1 MRQKVYTLRRDLA
14 IGRFLLF
21 RQTGYPMK
29 ITSIE
34 TLRTD
39 EFSNV
44 VWVRV
49 HTDAGIIGLGETFYG
64 AASVEAHIHD
74 VLAGRLLGKDPLR
87 IEALARELVNL
98 PMAQSST
105 GAEYRAASAIDLALW
120 DIFGKVCDMPVHQM
134 LGGLAHDKVPVYN
147 TCAGYGYV
155 RSNKIKPVDTW
166 NFKDAEGPYEDL
178 NGFMTDAGALA
189 ESLLEQG
196 ITGMKIWPFDPAA
209 IENDGRFI
217 TAEQMRRAVEP
228 FEKIR
233 KAVGDKM
240 QIMVEFHC
248 LWNLPTIKKIARVLE
263 AYEPTWYEDPIRMNS
278 IQALSELAGS
288 TSVPICASETLGS
301 RFPYKDMLEAGA
313 IGIVMTDLVW
323 TGGLTEGRK
332 IAALADTY
340 HRPYAP
346 HDCTGPVAYVAAV
359 HSSLSQPNTMIQ
371 ESVRAFYTGWY
382 KELVTELPRIENG
395 HVLPMQGPGLGTELL
410 PQVFERSDLHVRR
423 TAL

>member
-1 MRQKVYTLRRDLA
+1 
-14 IGRFLLF
+14 
-21 RQTGYPMK
+21 MK
-29 ITSIE
+29 ITQLE

-49 HTDAGIIGLGETFYG
+49 HTDAGIVGLGETFYG
-64 AASVEAHIHD
+64 AGAVEAHIHD
-74 VLAGRLLGKDPLR
+74 VLAARLLGKDPLR
-87 IEALARELVNL
+87 IEAHARELVNL

-120 DIFGKVCDMPVHQM
+120 DILGKVCGQPVHQM
-134 LGGLAHDKVPVYN
+134 LGGLCHDRVPVYN

-166 NFKDAEGPYEDL
+166 NLGSSEGPYEDL
-178 NGFMTDAGALA
+178 NGFMTDAGRLA

-196 ITGMKIWPFDPAA
+196 ISAMKIWPFDPAA
-209 IENDGRFI
+209 IANDGRFI
-217 TAEQMRRAVEP
+217 TAEQMKRAVEP

-233 KAVGDKM
+233 KAVGDRM

-248 LWNLPTIKKIARVLE
+248 LWNLPTVKKIARVLE
-263 AYEPTWYEDPIRMNS
+263 DYEPTWYEDPIRMNS
-278 IQALSELAGS
+278 VNALTELAAS

-313 IGIVMTDLVW
+313 IGVVMTDLVW

-332 IAALADTY
+332 IASLADTY

-359 HSSLSQPNTMIQ
+359 HSSLSNPNTLIQ

-382 KELVTELPRIENG
+382 AELVTEVPRIVDG
-395 HVLPMQGPGLGTELL
+395 HVLPMEGPGLGTELL
-410 PQVFERSDLHVRR
+410 PAVFERPDLRVRR
-423 TAL
+423 TSL